1 MDGRAAFAPDAVAF
15 IQSFAGQWKAI
26 DKDYAQQ

>member
-1 MDGRAAFAPDAVAF
+1 MDGRAAFASDAVAF
-15 IQSFAGQWKAI
+15 ISVLAEQWKAV